1 MPPIGGECP
10 GGTSRMMAHG
20 GGMSVVDEE
29 EPAAGEFTGDGL
41 RPWLEGRTDFRAEV
55 RDSVRHGRRLA
66 GERPF
71 HKDKASAVII
81 DAALVPCAYVAGEK
95 FDWESVEQLV
105 GEENAGKGGQVVLV
119 RHVGEMVRPGS
130 EGLLLDGAKLGQR
143 FDHDDPRG
151 AARPG
156 GEDVGH
162 ESAVVGALLDESE
175 VIRVPEELPHFGKL
189 GGEEFSED
197 GADVH
202 VGEEVAATSGTV
214 RPARIVTAVRMVK
227 CDGHELVEADRS
239 FLRDAAAEFFR
250 GSVRAG

>member
-1 MPPIGGECP
+1 
-10 GGTSRMMAHG
+10 
-20 GGMSVVDEE
+20 
-29 EPAAGEFTGDGL
+29 
-41 RPWLEGRTDFRAEV
+41 
-55 RDSVRHGRRLA
+55 
-66 GERPF
+66 
-71 HKDKASAVII
+71 
-81 DAALVPCAYVAGEK
+81 
-95 FDWESVEQLV
+95 
-105 GEENAGKGGQVVLV
+105 
-119 RHVGEMVRPGS
+119 MVCPGS

-162 ESAVVGALLDESE
+162 ESAVVGALLDKSE

-197 GADVH
+197 GADAH
-202 VGEEVAATSGTV
+202 VGEEVAAASGAV

-227 CDGHELVEADRS
+227 CGGHELVEADRS

>member
-41 RPWLEGRTDFRAEV
+41 GPWLEGRTDFRAEV
-55 RDSVRHGRRLA
+55 RDFDRHGRRLA

-81 DAALVPCAYVAGEK
+81 DAALVPCAYVADEK

-105 GEENAGKGGQVVLV
+105 GEENAGPGGQVVLV
-119 RHVGEMVRPGS
+119 PHVGEMVRPGS

-175 VIRVPEELPHFGKL
+175 VIRVPEELLHFGKL

-197 GADVH
+197 GADAH
-202 VGEEVAATSGTV
+202 VGEEVAAASGPV
-214 RPARIVTAVRMVK
+214 
-227 CDGHELVEADRS
+227 
-239 FLRDAAAEFFR
+239 
-250 GSVRAG
+250 